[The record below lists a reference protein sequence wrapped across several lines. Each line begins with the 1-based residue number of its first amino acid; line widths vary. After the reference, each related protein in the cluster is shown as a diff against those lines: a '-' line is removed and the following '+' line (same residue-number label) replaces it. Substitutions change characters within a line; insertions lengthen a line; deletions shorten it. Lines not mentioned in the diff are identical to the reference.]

1 MKSSKKALI
10 VCALAGECDQYTLS
24 DYDLSIAV
32 DAGAVW
38 FRAHNYTPDFAVG
51 DFDSIDAD
59 TFAWLEAS
67 NTHIKRVPCDKDY
80 SDLELALSLC
90 EEQQVQS
97 ATIVGAL
104 GERID
109 HQLCVL
115 GALLRNSIP
124 KLTLQSSSQALK
136 LLRAGESIT
145 LKPARDRSDK
155 ASLESAGGITISN
168 ASSDTSGD
176 TSSDDTGNSAT
187 FSVISP
193 VAARVSITGA
203 RWELDR
209 ADLTPLSS
217 RGLSNGRRPDCDTTV
232 TVHSGLVFVVTL

>member
-1 MKSSKKALI
+1 MKVGKKALI
-10 VCALAGECDQYTLS
+10 ISALAGECDQHTLS

-32 DAGAVW
+32 DAGAAW
-38 FRAHNYTPDFAVG
+38 FRAHNYMPDFAVG
-51 DFDSIDAD
+51 DFDSIDCD

-67 NTHIKRVPCDKDY
+67 NTHIQRVPRDKDY

-115 GALLRNSIP
+115 GALLRSSIP
-124 KLTLQSSSQALK
+124 ELTLQSSSQTLK

-145 LKPARDRSDK
+145 FE
-155 ASLESAGGITISN
+155 ASEDNSN
-168 ASSDTSGD
+168 
-176 TSSDDTGNSAT
+176 NSTT

-193 VAARVSITGA
+193 TAARVSIAGA

-209 ADLTPLSS
+209 ADLDPLSS
-217 RGLSNGRRPDCDTTV
+217 HGLSNERRLDCDTSI
-232 TVHSGLVFVVTL
+232 TVHSGAVFVVIL

>member
-1 MKSSKKALI
+1 MKVGKKALI
-10 VCALAGECDQYTLS
+10 ISALAGECDQYILS

-32 DAGAVW
+32 DAGAAW
-38 FRAHNYTPDFAVG
+38 FRAHNYIPDFAVG
-51 DFDSIDAD
+51 DFDSIDCG

-80 SDLELALSLC
+80 SDFELALSLC

-115 GALLRNSIP
+115 GALLRSSIP
-124 KLTLQSSSQALK
+124 ELTLQSSSQTLK
-136 LLRAGESIT
+136 LLRAGESLT
-145 LKPARDRSDK
+145 FK
-155 ASLESAGGITISN
+155 ASEDNSN
-168 ASSDTSGD
+168 SSI
-176 TSSDDTGNSAT
+176 T

-193 VAARVSITGA
+193 TAARVSIAGA
-203 RWELDR
+203 RWELDH
-209 ADLTPLSS
+209 ADLDPLSS
-217 RGLSNGRRPDCDTTV
+217 HGLSNECRPDCDTTV
-232 TVHSGLVFVVTL
+232 TVHSGVVFVVTL